1 MQLQL
6 EGGGAGGPP
15 NASPSGSVI
24 RHAPLMMGPGIGLT
38 RALSSRR
45 FSQPGFMS
53 TLEPSEFDGAEAH
66 AQVIYGG
73 ASRLCLHT

>member
-1 MQLQL
+1 
-6 EGGGAGGPP
+6 
-15 NASPSGSVI
+15 
-24 RHAPLMMGPGIGLT
+24 MMGPGIGLT

-73 ASRLCLHT
+73 ASPQNPLLFCPFLSVCALH